1 MITLLIWIL
10 CIPVERYLCQICYNN
25 IISCVYQFKIV
36 SQVHTITNNT
46 LVTIGPVKGFP
57 GYNPLLTVMHNLLLT
72 VMIVQ

>member
-1 MITLLIWIL
+1 MKIFSYLGDPGSRKIL
-10 CIPVERYLCQICYNN
+10 QIVGDFII
-25 IISCVYQFKIV
+25 IISSVFQFKMV

>member
-1 MITLLIWIL
+1 M
-10 CIPVERYLCQICYNN
+10 YLFII
-25 IISCVYQFKIV
+25 IISCVFQFKMV